1 MPLLKILNVSEWT
14 RMSVVQNSNQFACK
28 LAAQECARMYILGRA
43 SALFSAVSLYLHHLF
58 SKGLRKGYFQKPQ
71 PHYSAIL
78 IYYRLL

>member
-58 SKGLRKGYFQKPQ
+58 SKTTASLFCDSELVLAAVIALRLK
-71 PHYSAIL
+71 
-78 IYYRLL
+78 